1 MFEWTNPKK
10 VSNFTQ
16 YYLYLLFSY
25 NGRIGPG
32 DFARGFFFG
41 YSSLLLLSF
50 FILLIF
56 GLIID
61 LLGMRWFLLWIIV
74 VLFIIMLNILPLAFL
89 PLKRLKDLGWG
100 EDGRALIIFFSYIG
114 TILFGLG
121 PMFLLFICLFGRE
134 QRIGNPN
141 GGPCTIFEDLINRR
155 EYLLG
160 EGSLCLKRK
169 DFKGAIRNYEKL
181 GDKKLVIRTKQ
192 THISYKFDLLH
203 TQITRM
209 VDKEVLCE
217 DLLKMTNKMSIS
229 VNTYLGFKSS
239 ESKAGLENE

>member
-10 VSNFTQ
+10 VENFTQ

-41 YSSLLLLSF
+41 YFSLLLFSILSL
-50 FILLIF
+50 FIVGWISF
-56 GLIID
+56 GFSLYWV
-61 LLGMRWFLLWIIV
+61 WFLVGL
-74 VLFIIMLNILPLAFL
+74 LMFTLNIMALAFL

-100 EDGRALIIFFSYIG
+100 EDARVLILFFAYIG
-114 TILFGLG
+114 TIFFGLG
-121 PMFLLFICLFGRE
+121 PLFLLLTCLFGVE
-134 QRIGNPN
+134 QRLGNPN
-141 GGPCTIFEDLINRR
+141 GNPCTIYEDINNRR

-169 DFKGAIRNYEKL
+169 DFEGAIRNYEKL
-181 GDKKLVIRTKQ
+181 GDKKLVFRTKKN
-192 THISYKFDLLH
+192 HVSHKFDLLH

-217 DLLKMTNKMSIS
+217 DLVKMTNDLTNS
-229 VNTYLGFKSS
+229 VNNYLGFKP
-239 ESKAGLENE
+239 EEAGKPGK

>member
-50 FILLIF
+50 FILAFFLFI
-56 GLIID
+56 
-61 LLGMRWFLLWIIV
+61 LGSLVDIGFLLWISL
-74 VLFIIMLNILPLAFL
+74 VLFTIMLNILPLAFL

-121 PMFLLFICLFGRE
+121 PIFLFLTCLFAPAKFD
-134 QRIGNPN
+134 NPN

-192 THISYKFDLLH
+192 THISHKFDLLH
-203 TQITRM
+203 TQISRM

-217 DLLKMTNKMSIS
+217 DLVKMTNGLTTS
-229 VNTYLGFKSS
+229 VNNYLGFKPEEAGKS
-239 ESKAGLENE
+239 EK

>member
-10 VSNFTQ
+10 VSNHSQ

-50 FILLIF
+50 FILAFFLFI
-56 GLIID
+56 
-61 LLGMRWFLLWIIV
+61 LGSLVDIGFLLWISL
-74 VLFIIMLNILPLAFL
+74 VLFTIMLNILPLAFL

-192 THISYKFDLLH
+192 THISHKFDLLH
-203 TQITRM
+203 TQISRM

-217 DLLKMTNKMSIS
+217 DLVKMTNGLTTS
-229 VNTYLGFKSS
+229 VNNYLGFKPEEAGKS
-239 ESKAGLENE
+239 EK

>member
-50 FILLIF
+50 FILAFFLFI
-56 GLIID
+56 
-61 LLGMRWFLLWIIV
+61 LGSLVDIGFLLWISL
-74 VLFIIMLNILPLAFL
+74 VLFTIMLNILPLAFL

-192 THISYKFDLLH
+192 THISHKFDLLH
-203 TQITRM
+203 TQISRM

-217 DLLKMTNKMSIS
+217 DLVKMTNGLTTS
-229 VNTYLGFKSS
+229 VNNYLGFKPEEAGKS
-239 ESKAGLENE
+239 EK

>member
-10 VSNFTQ
+10 VSNHSQ

-50 FILLIF
+50 FILAFFLFILGSLVDIGYLLLIS
-56 GLIID
+56 L
-61 LLGMRWFLLWIIV
+61 
-74 VLFIIMLNILPLAFL
+74 VLFTIMLNILPLAFL

-192 THISYKFDLLH
+192 THISHKFDLLH
-203 TQITRM
+203 TQISRM

-217 DLLKMTNKMSIS
+217 DLVKMTNGLTTS
-229 VNTYLGFKSS
+229 VNNYLGFKPEEAGKS
-239 ESKAGLENE
+239 EK